1 MIGRITGRLETI
13 GTDTVLVDVNGVGYI
28 VNISTNTKNLLS
40 TVGQQISLYTEM
52 MVREDSMQLV
62 GFVSSLEKDWFRLL
76 ISVQGVGAK
85 AALAILGA
93 VPLKQLSRSIILG
106 NPEYIIA
113 APGVGPK
120 IAKRILLELAQKAL
134 SIENNEDL
142 ELSNENM
149 GSNEILEMHS
159 VSPQKGENQNT
170 FVSSNMEQEAI
181 LALIKLGYERMAAT
195 RVVVKICGENEKLEI
210 SDLIR
215 LSLQKISGE

>member
-1 MIGRITGRLETI
+1 MIGKITGILETV
-13 GTDTVLVDVNGVGYI
+13 GMDAVLVDVRGVGYD
-28 VNISTNTKNLLS
+28 VNISSNTKNSLPA
-40 TVGQQISLYTEM
+40 VGHEISLYTEM
-52 MVREDSMQLV
+52 MVREDSIQLV
-62 GFVSSLEKDWFRLL
+62 GFVSSTEKDWFRLL

-134 SIENNEDL
+134 LMENSSDL
-142 ELSNENM
+142 ELSKKSSGTNEVLGVQDLSLN
-149 GSNEILEMHS
+149 GY
-159 VSPQKGENQNT
+159 ENKKDTPYYNI
-170 FVSSNMEQEAI
+170 EHEAI
-181 LALIKLGYERMAAT
+181 LALLKLGYDRMAAT
-195 RVVVKICGENEKLEI
+195 RVVGKICGDNENLEI
-210 SDLIR
+210 SELIR